1 MKAGVIVSNPGED
14 AVFIDEMCMEI
25 KVDSSLSLGM
35 WKGWEALDRVALC
48 LRPKGIKWS
57 IGLTVLSTVE

>member
-48 LRPKGIKWS
+48 LRPKGIK
-57 IGLTVLSTVE
+57 